1 MKTILPVIMCLFLS
15 VAVSAQ
21 SNSANIRKETKTS
34 TKVTTESK
42 VVSPNAVK
50 VNQEAIPAETLVLKE
65 TVYDFGKIP
74 QGKPV
79 THIFEYTNSGK
90 TPIVLDNVQASCGC
104 TTPVWSKNPVPA
116 GGTSQITVGFNAASE
131 GAFTKQVNISY
142 NGNLSKQIIIKG
154 EVYKTPDTSAP
165 QNSGINN
172 LKNQQ

>member
-1 MKTILPVIMCLFLS
+1 MKIIFSVLSCLFLS

-21 SNSANIRKETKTS
+21 SNSANIRKETKSS
-34 TKVTTESK
+34 TKVNNDPK

-65 TVYDFGKIP
+65 TEYDFGKIP

-90 TPIVLDNVQASCGC
+90 TPVILDNVQASCGC
-104 TTPVWSKNPVPA
+104 TTPVWNKNPVPA
-116 GGTSQITVGFNAASE
+116 GATSQITVGFNAASE
-131 GAFTKQVNISY
+131 GAFTKQVHITY

-154 EVYKTPDTSAP
+154 EVYKTPETSAP
-165 QNSGINN
+165 QNTSINS
-172 LKNQQ
+172 LKNQ